1 MSQRFAS
8 NKEPPRKTITKKT
21 HLEITVQGQMSTF
34 YHSFKECFRQRE
46 IKNVKKINK
55 QKKKQPQAKN
65 PNKHIKKTP
74 TTTPKKP
81 QIQQ

>member
-1 MSQRFAS
+1 
-8 NKEPPRKTITKKT
+8 
-21 HLEITVQGQMSTF
+21 MSTF

-74 TTTPKKP
+74 TTTPKKAP
-81 QIQQ
+81 NPTITQAQSAGFRTTL